1 MDSQAGEIFAVATQ
15 PTEHGDC
22 WIQSVIGLLDVATQ
36 QLQNRNEGAKST
48 IAQAASLLQEQ
59 MRARSRGRARA
70 PAGLLTWQVHKIRE
84 YVDAHIEDRVR
95 VFDLSAIVSL
105 SEAHFSRSFKQTFG
119 QSPHAFVLRRRLELA
134 ARLMLESTES
144 LKSIAVR
151 CGFTDQAHL
160 CNRFRR
166 SMGESPAAWRR
177 ARTQSPD
184 AEDQCQS
191 MFSEP
196 RRVRRHVYGVSPTTR
211 LKERVKCD

>member
-1 MDSQAGEIFAVATQ
+1 MDSQAGESFAVAA
-15 PTEHGDC
+15 HGDC

-36 QLQNRNEGAKST
+36 QLQSSNEGAKSM
-48 IAQAASLLQEQ
+48 IEQAASLLQAQ

-70 PAGLLTWQVHKIRE
+70 AGGLLTWQVRKIRE

-105 SEAHFSRSFKQTFG
+105 SEAHFSRSFKRTFG

-134 ARLMLESTES
+134 SRLMLESTES
-144 LKSIAVR
+144 LTSIAVR

-177 ARTQSPD
+177 ARTESRHPD
-184 AEDQCQS
+184 
-191 MFSEP
+191 
-196 RRVRRHVYGVSPTTR
+196 TWI
-211 LKERVKCD
+211 